1 MSPTIGDAI
10 SAVTSERL
18 PARARLSFPKAEFRR
33 FVRRPVV
40 TTETPAAA
48 PEKQSVLKRGRGFLI
63 ALSIAVGVAA
73 VAAWIALGVGLYL
86 DVSRQTRLILVVVA
100 AVATEA
106 LFWSIAATL
115 GLSVLEARKR
125 IWRKITG
132 RGRAEA

>member
-1 MSPTIGDAI
+1 MTI
-10 SAVTSERL
+10 
-18 PARARLSFPKAEFRR
+18 
-33 FVRRPVV
+33 
-40 TTETPAAA
+40 ETPAAA
-48 PEKQSVLKRGRGFLI
+48 TEKKSILKKGRGFLI
-63 ALSIAVGVAA
+63 ALSIAIGVAA

-106 LFWSIAATL
+106 LFWSVAAAL

-132 RGRAEA
+132 RGRAET

>member
-1 MSPTIGDAI
+1 M
-10 SAVTSERL
+10 
-18 PARARLSFPKAEFRR
+18 
-33 FVRRPVV
+33 
-40 TTETPAAA
+40 TTETPVAAT
-48 PEKQSVLKRGRGFLI
+48 EKKSILKKGRGFLI
-63 ALSIAVGVAA
+63 GLSIVVGVAA

-86 DVSRQTRLILVVVA
+86 DVSRQTRIILAVVA

>member
-1 MSPTIGDAI
+1 M
-10 SAVTSERL
+10 TSET
-18 PARARLSFPKAEFRR
+18 
-33 FVRRPVV
+33 PV
-40 TTETPAAA
+40 AAS
-48 PEKQSVLKRGRGFLI
+48 ERKSMLKKGRGFLI

-73 VAAWIALGVGLYL
+73 AAAWIALGVGLYL
-86 DVSRQTRLILVVVA
+86 DVSRQTRLILVVAA

-106 LFWSIAATL
+106 LFWSVAATL

>member
-1 MSPTIGDAI
+1 MTIENA
-10 SAVTSERL
+10 A
-18 PARARLSFPKAEFRR
+18 PAP
-33 FVRRPVV
+33 
-40 TTETPAAA
+40 AA
-48 PEKQSVLKRGRGFLI
+48 PEKTSVLKKGRGFLI
-63 ALSIAVGVAA
+63 ALSIAVGLAA
-73 VAAWIALGVGLYL
+73 VAAWIALGVGLYM

>member
-1 MSPTIGDAI
+1 MTI
-10 SAVTSERL
+10 
-18 PARARLSFPKAEFRR
+18 
-33 FVRRPVV
+33 
-40 TTETPAAA
+40 ETPAAA
-48 PEKQSVLKRGRGFLI
+48 TEKKSILKKGRGFLI
-63 ALSIAVGVAA
+63 GLSIVVGVAA
-73 VAAWIALGVGLYL
+73 VAAWVALGVGLYL
-86 DVSRQTRLILVVVA
+86 DVSRQTRIILAVVA

>member
-1 MSPTIGDAI
+1 MTI
-10 SAVTSERL
+10 
-18 PARARLSFPKAEFRR
+18 
-33 FVRRPVV
+33 
-40 TTETPAAA
+40 ETPAAA
-48 PEKQSVLKRGRGFLI
+48 TEKKSILKTGRGFLI
-63 ALSIAVGVAA
+63 GLSIVVGVAA
-73 VAAWIALGVGLYL
+73 VAAWVALGVGLYL
-86 DVSRQTRLILVVVA
+86 DVSRQTRIILAVVA

>member
-1 MSPTIGDAI
+1 MTI
-10 SAVTSERL
+10 
-18 PARARLSFPKAEFRR
+18 
-33 FVRRPVV
+33 
-40 TTETPAAA
+40 ETPVAT
-48 PEKQSVLKRGRGFLI
+48 PDKKSILTKGRGFLI

-73 VAAWIALGVGLYL
+73 VAAWIALGVGLYM
-86 DVSRQTRLILVVVA
+86 DVSRQTRIILAVVA

-125 IWRKITG
+125 IWKKITG

>member
-1 MSPTIGDAI
+1 MTI
-10 SAVTSERL
+10 
-18 PARARLSFPKAEFRR
+18 
-33 FVRRPVV
+33 
-40 TTETPAAA
+40 ETPAAA
-48 PEKQSVLKRGRGFLI
+48 TETKSILKKGRGFLI
-63 ALSIAVGVAA
+63 ALSIAVGLAA
-73 VAAWIALGVGLYL
+73 VAAWIALGVGVYM
-86 DVSRQTRLILVVVA
+86 DVSRQTRIILAVVA

>member
-1 MSPTIGDAI
+1 MTI
-10 SAVTSERL
+10 
-18 PARARLSFPKAEFRR
+18 
-33 FVRRPVV
+33 
-40 TTETPAAA
+40 ETPAAA
-48 PEKQSVLKRGRGFLI
+48 TETKGILKKGRGFLI
-63 ALSIAVGVAA
+63 ALSIAIGVAA

-106 LFWSIAATL
+106 LFWSVAAAL

-132 RGRAEA
+132 RGRAET

>member
-1 MSPTIGDAI
+1 MTI
-10 SAVTSERL
+10 
-18 PARARLSFPKAEFRR
+18 
-33 FVRRPVV
+33 
-40 TTETPAAA
+40 ETPAAA
-48 PEKQSVLKRGRGFLI
+48 TEKKSILKKGRGYLI
-63 ALSIAVGVAA
+63 ALSIVVGVAA

-86 DVSRQTRLILVVVA
+86 DVSRQTRIILAVVA

>member
-1 MSPTIGDAI
+1 MTI
-10 SAVTSERL
+10 
-18 PARARLSFPKAEFRR
+18 
-33 FVRRPVV
+33 
-40 TTETPAAA
+40 ETPAAA
-48 PEKQSVLKRGRGFLI
+48 TETKSILKKGRGFLI
-63 ALSIAVGVAA
+63 ALSIAVGLAA
-73 VAAWIALGVGLYL
+73 VAAWITLGVGVYM
-86 DVSRQTRLILVVVA
+86 DVSRQTRIILAVVA

>member
-1 MSPTIGDAI
+1 MN
-10 SAVTSERL
+10 
-18 PARARLSFPKAEFRR
+18 AEN
-33 FVRRPVV
+33 
-40 TTETPAAA
+40 AA
-48 PEKQSVLKRGRGFLI
+48 PAPVTREKAGVLKKGRGFLI
-63 ALSIAVGVAA
+63 ALSAVVGIAA
-73 VAAWIALGVGLYL
+73 VAAWLALGAGLYL
-86 DVSRQTRLILVVVA
+86 DVSRETRLILVVVA